1 MILYKYYSFDAGM
14 KAIASKQLGFRKPK
28 EFNDPFE
35 LTAFSAV
42 VEEKLSDDTDDC
54 GVITPWVDSVAD
66 QVVICSLTRSPINP
80 LMWSHYGNDHRGIV
94 VGYDVDV
101 PLLTQGDSMLIP
113 VQEGS
118 VFYSHA
124 KESDTWSQQD
134 KDNVFEVLLSSMGIG
149 LNSEQHI
156 KHLIKRLL
164 LNKSIHWAYEEE
176 VRVVK
181 ILTHWGLTVEEFW
194 EDALNRYTPVPNIKG
209 LVLYDE
215 EVPIVSVHL
224 GCRTCEN
231 ELSPRH
237 RNLLAAI
244 PLLYEVKMDKKSWD
258 LEATAMDTDRKRKL
272 SIPVGS
278 KKRSKSSAKP

>member
-14 KAIASKQLGFRKPK
+14 KAIASKRLGFRKPE

-35 LTAFSAV
+35 LSAFSAV
-42 VEEKLSDDTDDC
+42 ADDEFLDAANEC
-54 GVITPWVDSVAD
+54 GVISPRVNSIAD

-94 VGYDVDV
+94 VGYDVDT
-101 PLLTQGDSMLIP
+101 PLLTEGDSTLIP
-113 VQEGS
+113 VHEGS

-134 KDNVFEVLLSSMGIG
+134 KDNVFEIVLSALG
-149 LNSEQHI
+149 LPSSEQAV
-156 KHLIKRLL
+156 KHLMKRLL

-181 ILTHWGLTVEEFW
+181 ILSHWGLTVEEFW
-194 EDALNRYTPVPNIKG
+194 ADALNRYTSVPSIKG

-224 GCRTCEN
+224 GCRTREKK
-231 ELSPRH
+231 LYPRH
-237 RNLLAAI
+237 RSLLAAV
-244 PLLYEVKMDKKSWD
+244 PLLYEVYMDRKSWD
-258 LEATAMDTDRKRKL
+258 LKATVMDEARKRQL

-278 KKRSKSSAKP
+278 KKRSASTAKP